1 MCGCGGVGTSPLNEA
16 LTSISKGYNAYLKKR
31 NQVMN
36 TALKVS
42 HQNRAIF
49 GKIINGGNSRF
60 FLENH
65 YIVDRQAFSQ
75 INSQGREGEKVYL

>member
-1 MCGCGGVGTSPLNEA
+1 
-16 LTSISKGYNAYLKKR
+16 
-31 NQVMN
+31 MN

-49 GKIINGGNSRF
+49 GKIINAGNSRF